1 MLAIVSI
8 YIEFQVELN
17 QSDCC
22 CCCCSNINS
31 QTRPP
36 GYLNACVNYRLS
48 RGTSCHECQQTAR
61 LNIVTLLVSAPSL
74 GWLQQLSYLAQASLA
89 THSVPPS
96 PGFTYPCG
104 DFVHSV
110 AFLVL
115 LRVRDSVKASELSSV
130 PLRYHSDSDNI
141 AKMKCQLASPY
152 TFISWQLSSGQ
163 ATRALPRAEVRCNYE
178 RQTFWKTYRPI

>member
-1 MLAIVSI
+1 MRKLS
-8 YIEFQVELN
+8 FKPR
-17 QSDCC
+17 DK
-22 CCCCSNINS
+22 
-31 QTRPP
+31 
-36 GYLNACVNYRLS
+36 LS
-48 RGTSCHECQQTAR
+48 RVPANRSPQYS
-61 LNIVTLLVSAPSL
+61 NVTCVCTIA
-74 GWLQQLSYLAQASLA
+74 WLA
-89 THSVPPS
+89 TAAKLPS
-96 PGFTYPCG
+96 ISFASHPFCSPIPGFTYPCG

-152 TFISWQLSSGQ
+152 TFISWQLSRGQ
-163 ATRALPRAEVRCNYE
+163 VKRALPRAEVRCNYE